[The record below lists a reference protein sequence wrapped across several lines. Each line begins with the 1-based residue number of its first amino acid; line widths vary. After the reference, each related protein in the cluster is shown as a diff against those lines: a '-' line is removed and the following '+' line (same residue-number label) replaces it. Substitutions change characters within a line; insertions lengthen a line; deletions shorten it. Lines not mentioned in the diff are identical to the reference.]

1 MKAEV
6 KVELKEGIFDP
17 EGENIKKALN
27 LLGFSG
33 VRDVKLTR
41 LYTIEIDGDDN
52 VEDMC
57 TTLLTNPVIH
67 KYTIRRDSMETHLL
81 TPNAEKLKEI
91 GEVAGIG

>member
-27 LLGFSG
+27 LLGFAG
-33 VRDVKLTR
+33 VRNVKVAR
-41 LYTIEIDGDDN
+41 LYTVEVDGNDS

-57 TTLLTNPVIH
+57 TKLLTNPVIH
-67 KYTIRRDSMETHLL
+67 TYTIR
-81 TPNAEKLKEI
+81 K
-91 GEVAGIG
+91 G

>member
-6 KVELKEGIFDP
+6 KVELKEGVFDP

-33 VRDVKLTR
+33 VKNVKLAKV
-41 LYTIEIDGDDN
+41 YTIEMDKEEN
-52 VEDMC
+52 VQEMC

-67 KYTIRRDSMETHLL
+67 TYDIR
-81 TPNAEKLKEI
+81 K
-91 GEVAGIG
+91 G